1 MRVVTLDIVRAAIA
15 RMGAS
20 EEFGAR
26 REASPHDATV
36 RGTTAQEPAKRRL
49 YRSRSDRSIAGIC
62 GGIAEFFDLDPTLV
76 RLLTLLLI
84 LFGGLSI
91 WVYAILWIIVPDQ
104 PVRRN
109 DIRTDTKR

>member
-1 MRVVTLDIVRAAIA
+1 MRR
-15 RMGAS
+15 
-20 EEFGAR
+20 
-26 REASPHDATV
+26 PP
-36 RGTTAQEPAKRRL
+36 GTTAQEPVKHRL

-104 PVRRN
+104 PDRRN